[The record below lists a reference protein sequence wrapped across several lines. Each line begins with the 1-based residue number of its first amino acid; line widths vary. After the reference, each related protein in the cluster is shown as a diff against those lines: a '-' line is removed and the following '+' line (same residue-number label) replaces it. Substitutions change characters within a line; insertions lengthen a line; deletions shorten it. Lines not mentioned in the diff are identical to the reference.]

1 MPRCWKQEYEF
12 HAASPQLGSADADAT
27 FCHGTGLFVRRA
39 GPLWREGRFIQPPW
53 DHDGHVAYWESPRGR
68 IVGCYLPTPTMKQR
82 LGGPS
87 QATIRAQI
95 DVHLR
100 SLLEELVA
108 TGPPLLAV
116 MGDLNVTLA
125 RVTYGQSIDSTR
137 EFTGPAYTAA
147 KDGLR
152 GTMEAVGLI
161 DAWRDRHP
169 GEQRYSSFQRQPN
182 NKTQARVDLALVP
195 MELMDALVHVEL
207 MDTDGDWTYKDVEGN
222 TCAQRSDHACRSLCG
237 CAWPSSR
244 PCADVLDDGV
254 RLSAAGLPTV
264 TAVSQAS
271 RWCGLQF
278 IYYTYEI

>member
-1 MPRCWKQEYEF
+1 M
-12 HAASPQLGSADADAT
+12 
-27 FCHGTGLFVRRA
+27 
-39 GPLWREGRFIQPPW
+39 
-53 DHDGHVAYWESPRGR
+53 
-68 IVGCYLPTPTMKQR
+68 GCYLPTPTMKQR

-222 TCAQRSDHACRSLCG
+222 TCAQRSDHVPLI
-237 CAWPSSR
+237 
-244 PCADVLDDGV
+244 V
-254 RLSAAGLPTV
+254 RLRLAK
-264 TAVSQAS
+264 
-271 RWCGLQF
+271 
-278 IYYTYEI
+278 

>member
-207 MDTDGDWTYKDVEGN
+207 MDTDGDWTYRDVEGN
-222 TCAQRSDHACRSLCG
+222 TCAQRSDHVPLI
-237 CAWPSSR
+237 
-244 PCADVLDDGV
+244 V
-254 RLSAAGLPTV
+254 RLRLAK
-264 TAVSQAS
+264 
-271 RWCGLQF
+271 
-278 IYYTYEI
+278 